1 VSALLHRRIVVFL
14 IIVGFLF
21 IISGTGTSGE
31 TTAAEMSAKYGDGP
45 HVAYAFNNNYTA
57 YGLGRG
63 ASQEEAAQRAKEN
76 CSGAGCGENESG
88 VYMPGCIAMFRLPDG
103 TYKKLSRM
111 SKLTEEKALKIGKSK
126 FGEGCQLEIVLCS
139 N

>member
-31 TTAAEMSAKYGDGP
+31 TTTDMSAKYGDGP

-63 ASQEEAAQRAKEN
+63 ASQEEAAQRAKDN
-76 CSGAGCGENESG
+76 CSGAGCGDNESG

-103 TYKKLSRM
+103 TVKKLSRM